1 MTNTVTKI
9 ADEQWEAQLPVP
21 VGYRLLVALPDID
34 DHYEGTSLLKTD
46 TEKHREY
53 IMSIMGVVI
62 DMGAD
67 AYSDKERFPE
77 GPWCKVGDYVMF
89 RMNTGTRFK
98 VNGKEFR
105 LMNDDSVEAV
115 IPDPRGIMTV
125 QEQSM
130 PFQKVEFEFP
140 DEKEEESTEIEVE
153 PSSAEEIK
161 KPARAKAE
169 EADSLEIEVVDD
181 TPKADRGRKPS
192 EPPEDVT
199 EEELEDYSEKVQKR
213 IKHFSKGYHDE
224 RREKER
230 AIREREELE
239 RFAKQLVEENN
250 KLKGDVTKNQTA
262 LVEQA
267 KKNAEAES
275 DAAKQAYKAAYESGD
290 SDAVLSAQDKLTAA
304 KIKADRLA
312 NFKIPT
318 LQETEVPVPSKTESA
333 PQTGH
338 DPRAEEWKTQNPW
351 FNVDDE
357 MTSLAL
363 GLHNKLIKEGV
374 SPQSDEYYERI
385 DSRMRQVFPDSFE
398 DADQQ
403 TEVTPKRS
411 ANVVAPATR
420 STAPKKVKLSQ
431 TQIALSRRLGL
442 TPEQYAR
449 QVALDMRKQNG

>member
-1 MTNTVTKI
+1 
-9 ADEQWEAQLPVP
+9 
-21 VGYRLLVALPDID
+21 
-34 DHYEGTSLLKTD
+34 
-46 TEKHREY
+46 
-53 IMSIMGVVI
+53 
-62 DMGAD
+62 
-67 AYSDKERFPE
+67 
-77 GPWCKVGDYVMF
+77 
-89 RMNTGTRFK
+89 
-98 VNGKEFR
+98 
-105 LMNDDSVEAV
+105 
-115 IPDPRGIMTV
+115 
-125 QEQSM
+125 M

-262 LVEQA
+262 LIEQA

-275 DAAKQAYKAAYESGD
+275 DAAKQAYKTAYESGD
-290 SDAVLSAQDKLTAA
+290 PDAVLSAQEKLTAA

-312 NFKIPT
+312 NFKIPA
-318 LQETEVPVPSKTESA
+318 LQETQVPVPSRTESA

-363 GLHNKLIKEGV
+363 GLHTKLIKEGV

-385 DSRMRQVFPDSFE
+385 DSRMRQVFPDNFE

-403 TEVTPKRS
+403 TEVTPRRS

-431 TQIALSRRLGL
+431 TQIALSKRLGL

-449 QVALDMRKQNG
+449 QVAIDMRKQNG

>member
-1 MTNTVTKI
+1 
-9 ADEQWEAQLPVP
+9 
-21 VGYRLLVALPDID
+21 
-34 DHYEGTSLLKTD
+34 
-46 TEKHREY
+46 
-53 IMSIMGVVI
+53 
-62 DMGAD
+62 
-67 AYSDKERFPE
+67 
-77 GPWCKVGDYVMF
+77 
-89 RMNTGTRFK
+89 
-98 VNGKEFR
+98 
-105 LMNDDSVEAV
+105 
-115 IPDPRGIMTV
+115 
-125 QEQSM
+125 M

-262 LVEQA
+262 LIEQA
-267 KKNAEAES
+267 KKNAESES
-275 DAAKQAYKAAYESGD
+275 DAAKQAYKTAYESGD
-290 SDAVLSAQDKLTAA
+290 PDAVLSAQEKLTAA

-312 NFKIPT
+312 NFKIPA
-318 LQETEVPVPSKTESA
+318 LQETQVPVPSRTESA

-363 GLHNKLIKEGV
+363 GLHTKLIKEGV

-385 DSRMRQVFPDSFE
+385 DSRMRQVFPDNFE

-431 TQIALSRRLGL
+431 TQIALSKRLGL

-449 QVALDMRKQNG
+449 QVAIDMRKQNG